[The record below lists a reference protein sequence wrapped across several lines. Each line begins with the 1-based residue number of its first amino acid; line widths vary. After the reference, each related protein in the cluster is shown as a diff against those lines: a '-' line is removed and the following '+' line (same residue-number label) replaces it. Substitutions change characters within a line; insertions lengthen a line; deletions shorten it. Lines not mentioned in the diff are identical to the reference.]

1 MDLTHRC
8 EGRERGVELRSG
20 LNTGFSGVFLGPFQG
35 LSHLN
40 QRGFEPR
47 DLVCRHTYGKRYGA
61 PYRHQNGVRPE
72 VQSLC
77 EANAVVMGAA
87 ARVISAHAPEVME
100 TMWEPVR
107 AAPVIAPATVYP
119 SPAQQQGCV

>member
-47 DLVCRHTYGKRYGA
+47 DLGLGPKRVSC
-61 PYRHQNGVRPE
+61 QE
-72 VQSLC
+72 F
-77 EANAVVMGAA
+77 
-87 ARVISAHAPEVME
+87 
-100 TMWEPVR
+100 MW
-107 AAPVIAPATVYP
+107 
-119 SPAQQQGCV
+119 QWG